1 MQAGSSFAVPER
13 GSRTTAATEGVDAP
27 LSPAQTLERTDA
39 LLEQVLDRLE
49 AQWRER
55 SPEAPDVL
63 PADFPQLLRAW
74 LLPTTGKRLRP
85 VMCHWGWAAAHGP
98 ERGGADDLVA
108 MCAALELVHLFALVH
123 DDVMDRSDSRRGR
136 TTTHVEAAR
145 AHIAAG
151 ALGDATLFGDSIA
164 ILLGDLALNEA
175 WDLAAGCAPPLR
187 RAWSDMLRELVQ
199 GQLLDVTGAAARRRD
214 LERARRVARLKSGAY
229 TVQRPLHLGAL
240 AAGAEPD
247 VLAALDVYG
256 THLGEAFAL
265 RDDILGVW
273 GDPARTGKP
282 VGDDLLSGKP
292 TVLLAEAR
300 AALPP
305 HLAEQHLGEQAVVTP
320 ETVPLLQDLMRE
332 AGVLERTEQRI
343 AAEVRLACEALDGAD
358 LDAGAVAEL
367 RSLAELIAWRD
378 S

>member
-1 MQAGSSFAVPER
+1 MQADASFAMP
-13 GSRTTAATEGVDAP
+13 GSGARD
-27 LSPAQTLERTDA
+27 LRSPADTLARTDQ
-39 LLEQVLDRLE
+39 LLEQVCDRLE
-49 AQWRER
+49 DQWRER

-63 PADFPQLLRAW
+63 TADFPQLLRAW
-74 LLPTTGKRLRP
+74 LLPTAGKRLRP
-85 VMCHWGWAAAHGP
+85 VMCHWGWAAAHGSD
-98 ERGGADDLVA
+98 GSGHHDLVA

-136 TTTHVEAAR
+136 TTTHVEAAQ
-145 AHIAAG
+145 AHVAAG
-151 ALGDATLFGDSIA
+151 GLGDPTLFGDSIA
-164 ILLGDLALNEA
+164 ILYGDLALNEA
-175 WDLAAGCAPPLR
+175 WDLAAGCAAPLR

-240 AAGAEPD
+240 AAGAD
-247 VLAALDVYG
+247 ADTLAALDVYG

-282 VGDDLLSGKP
+282 VGDDLLAGKP

-300 AALPP
+300 AALPD
-305 HLAEQHLGEQAVVTP
+305 HLAEQHLGEQGVVTP
-320 ETVPLLQDLMRE
+320 ETVPLLQELMRE

-343 AAEVRLACEALDGAD
+343 AAEVQLACEALTTAD
-358 LDAGAVAEL
+358 LDRAAVTEL